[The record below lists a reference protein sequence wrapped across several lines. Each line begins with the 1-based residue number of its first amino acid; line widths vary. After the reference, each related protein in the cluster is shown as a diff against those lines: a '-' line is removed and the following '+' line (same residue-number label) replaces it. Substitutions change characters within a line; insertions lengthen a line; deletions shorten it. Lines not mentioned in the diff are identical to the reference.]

1 MFEIVY
7 VNGENAPYKF
17 GGGGDEEKNRL
28 RNISAVYPPSYMGEG
43 RGILVKI
50 TGLITG
56 IAHISP
62 SELLV

>member
-28 RNISAVYPPSYMGEG
+28 GSISAVYPATWEREEG
-43 RGILVKI
+43 F
-50 TGLITG
+50 
-56 IAHISP
+56 S
-62 SELLV
+62 